1 MKTRLKTSE
10 GQIGKKKHRK
20 IFFLC
25 VFFSLPFC
33 RNFWSR
39 PRCQDILAQN
49 QSVSGTYGPKYGPHV
64 EFWCGCPWA
73 VHSSLPDLD
82 HELALITVRLP
93 KVVIYVNIQNI
104 LPEKGPQLSNNN
116 WTTSVLRHCQ
126 IWSTPGHSRDW
137 WNLLWLIMSNRARH
151 QSII

>member
-1 MKTRLKTSE
+1 MRVKQEKKNTQLKFS
-10 GQIGKKKHRK
+10 
-20 IFFLC
+20 LC
-25 VFFSLPFC
+25 VFFPLPFC

-93 KVVIYVNIQNI
+93 KIVIYVNIQTI
-104 LPEKGPQLSNNN
+104 LPEKDHNCPITIGLHLCCV
-116 WTTSVLRHCQ
+116 T
-126 IWSTPGHSRDW
+126 
-137 WNLLWLIMSNRARH
+137 ARYDPH
-151 QSII
+151 QDTAETDGTFFD